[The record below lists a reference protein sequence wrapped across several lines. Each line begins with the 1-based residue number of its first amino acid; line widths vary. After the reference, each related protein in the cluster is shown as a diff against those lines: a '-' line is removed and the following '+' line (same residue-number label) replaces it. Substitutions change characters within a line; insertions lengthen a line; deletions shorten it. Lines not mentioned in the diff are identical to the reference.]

1 MECPEEFT
9 QGELTSNNWHLGL
22 KIIIAVLIVG
32 VSVLCVVMKLIF
44 GLWLCWLNWKQNTY
58 LDTLDADEDEAEDKL
73 QVRRMMDSLRILRN
87 LGTTTSYIL
96 ESSVFPIDVF
106 GLVSHKRIN
115 KCERI

>member
-22 KIIIAVLIVG
+22 KIIIAILIVG

-73 QVRRMMDSLRILRN
+73 QVRRMHASGD
-87 LGTTTSYIL
+87 GY
-96 ESSVFPIDVF
+96 P
-106 GLVSHKRIN
+106 
-115 KCERI
+115 